1 MKYIKTVS
9 SFMKI
14 IKGDHV
20 SAYAAEASYF
30 IIMSCIPFI
39 MLLMSIVQY
48 TVVEYT
54 YITRVDITKLIVS
67 AVPIAFQG
75 TMLAILDD
83 IYNHTTALVSITA
96 ITAIW
101 SAGRSLV
108 SITKGLNVI
117 YEVKETRN
125 YIFNRVRGA
134 IYTFIFLIVI
144 LISML
149 LLVFGN
155 RIHITIVHY
164 WPVVARMTG
173 LLMNIRVVV
182 TLLILT
188 LAFMMV
194 YKFLPNRHATFKS
207 QFPGALITA
216 ISWIVFSFGFSIYVD
231 NFWNA
236 SVLYGNLATIT
247 LIMVWLY
254 FCIYIMLIGAV
265 INAHFEEKVK
275 YLRGDK

>member
-1 MKYIKTVS
+1 MKYIKTVR

-14 IKGDHV
+14 IKEDHV

-30 IIMSCIPFI
+30 IVMSCIPFI
-39 MLLMSIVQY
+39 MLLMSFVQY

-54 YITRVDITKLIVS
+54 SITKVDITKMIVS
-67 AVPIAFQG
+67 AVPVAFQG
-75 TMLAILDD
+75 MVLAVLDD
-83 IYNHTTALVSITA
+83 IYNRTTTIVSITA

-101 SAGRSLV
+101 SAGRSVV

-134 IYTFIFLIVI
+134 IYTFTFLLVI
-144 LISML
+144 LLSML

-155 RIHITIVHY
+155 KIHVTMVSY
-164 WPVVARMTG
+164 WPLVSKITAF
-173 LLMNIRVVV
+173 LMNIRVVV

-194 YKFLPNRHATFKS
+194 YKFLPNRYATFKS

-231 NFWNA
+231 NYWDSSA
-236 SVLYGNLATIT
+236 LYGNLATVT
-247 LIMVWLY
+247 LVMLWLY
-254 FCIYIMLIGAV
+254 FCMYIVMIGAV
-265 INAHFEEKVK
+265 INAYFEEKVK
-275 YLRGDK
+275 YLIGTK